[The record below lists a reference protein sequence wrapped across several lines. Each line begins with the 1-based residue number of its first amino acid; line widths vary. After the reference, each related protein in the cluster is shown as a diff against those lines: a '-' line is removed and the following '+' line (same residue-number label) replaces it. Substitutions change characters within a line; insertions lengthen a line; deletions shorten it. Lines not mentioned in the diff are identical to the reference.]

1 MTTHAR
7 YAMARTVA
15 LPFSEADERVREEL
29 KAEGFGILT
38 EIDVRSTLGEK
49 LDVDFPPYRILGAC
63 NPPIAHEALQAEAD
77 LGLLLPCHVVVRQAG
92 EAVIVEA
99 LDPVVQLGVA
109 DNPALTPMTEDVRER
124 LRRALE
130 RLPAA

>member
-1 MTTHAR
+1 MKTAG
-7 YAMARTVA
+7 YAMARAVA
-15 LPFSEADERVREEL
+15 LPFEEADARVRAEL
-29 KAEGFGILT
+29 KTEGFGVLT
-38 EIDVRSTLGEK
+38 EIDVRSTLKEK

-63 NPPIAHEALQAEAD
+63 NPPIAHQALQAEPD
-77 LGLLLPCHVVVRQAG
+77 LGLLLPCNVVVRQAG
-92 EAVIVEA
+92 DEVIVEA

-109 DNPALTPMTEDVRER
+109 DNPLLTPMAEDVRDR